1 MRDCDLENEFI
12 KFISYGKHRAENT
25 ISSYRSDL
33 EQFVK
38 FLSCDEI
45 AEAEKLEDIFVSG
58 QNSNQRESLLAGA
71 DTGKIRAFLDFLQK
85 SNYSAASIR
94 RKFATLICFYNFLT
108 SQHWINDN
116 PTTGIEPPQVQR
128 CRPKI
133 LTEERIWQILHLP
146 NLDNWV
152 GARDRAMLEL
162 LCCTGIR
169 ISELI
174 KLDINDV
181 DLTDLRLKITSP
193 NRKKRTLDITATAA
207 QTINYYLKLMQREI
221 GFDIENPQNPLFVNR
236 FGKRLDARSADRRIE
251 KYISLAGLDKS
262 ITPYNFRHTFAQ
274 KLLRQGAGIERL
286 EHLLGF
292 GSNSAAQLYI
302 ESLKTAK

>member
-1 MRDCDLENEFI
+1 
-12 KFISYGKHRAENT
+12 
-25 ISSYRSDL
+25 
-33 EQFVK
+33 VK

-58 QNSNQRESLLAGA
+58 QSVNQAENQRESLLIGA
-71 DTGKIRAFLDFLQK
+71 DAEKIRVFMDFLEK
-85 SNYSAASIR
+85 SNYSQASIR

-116 PTTGIEPPQVQR
+116 PTIGITPPQVQKPK
-128 CRPKI
+128 PKI
-133 LTEERIWQILHLP
+133 LTEEQIWQILHLP
-146 NLDNWV
+146 NLDNWI

-181 DLTDLRLKITSP
+181 DLTNLRLKITSSG
-193 NRKKRTLDITATAA
+193 RKKRTLDLTGTAA

-236 FGKRLDARSADRRIE
+236 FGKRLDARSTDRRIE
-251 KYISLAGLDKS
+251 KYISLAGLDRS
-262 ITPYNFRHTFAQ
+262 VTPYDFRHTFAQ
-274 KLLRQGAGIERL
+274 TLLRQGASIERL
-286 EHLLGF
+286 HQLLGF
-292 GSNSAAQLYI
+292 GSNSAAQLYV
-302 ESLKTAK
+302 ESLKTI